1 MSTSLQ
7 QFYNDKD
14 TKENVH
20 NYLIDYLEKEAVKR
34 VFDRKDV
41 SAIADAKEVIDR
53 AFDNLEVLFNSKAE
67 KKESINQ
74 AR

>member
-1 MSTSLQ
+1 MKSLQ

-14 TKENVH
+14 TKENVY

-34 VFDRKDV
+34 VFEREDV
-41 SAIADAKEVIDR
+41 SAIADAKEVIDK
-53 AFDNLEVLFNSKAE
+53 AFDNLEVLFNKKAE
-67 KKESINQ
+67 KKESINE